1 MSKKQIV
8 FGAEARK
15 KIVTGIDTLADAVV
29 STLGPN
35 GRNVVFTDKFGV
47 VSSTKDGVTVAKQI
61 EELDDPIENI
71 GLNMVKQAAVKTA
84 DNAGDGTTTSTLLA
98 RELVKNGISR
108 LNDGANAVEIKRGI
122 DAAVDITLKSLRDL
136 SESISSED
144 QLNQIATISA
154 NNDPEVG
161 KLISRAI
168 EKVGKEGVVHIE
180 ESKTG
185 DTYLE
190 TVEGIQFDRGYKSP
204 YFVVDNNTMSTVLK
218 DAYILIVN
226 QRLTAVKE
234 LLPILE
240 SVSQSNKALLII
252 AEDIDGEALAAL
264 IVNKMRGTLKVC
276 AVKAPDFGD
285 RRKLVLEDIA
295 TLTGGQV
302 VDRDKGMK
310 LDKFNSEWFGEAR
323 TITVTKDQTT
333 IIDGKGEEDS
343 IIVRAEELS
352 KQIEEAETPFEME
365 KLQERLANF
374 AGGVAIVHVGG
385 NTETEM
391 KEKKDR
397 VDDALHAT
405 KAALADGIVP
415 GGGIALLRSRE
426 AIKENM
432 TDDLT
437 DDTKFGYN
445 LVYDACG
452 KPFEQILVNAGYTQ
466 TDALLILALKLKEV
480 SKDVWNGYNIKTEE
494 VVDMKEAGIIDP
506 HKVTRQA
513 LANAASIAGT
523 ALLTEVAIID
533 SPKSDDSAQQ
543 QQFDPSMM
551 GGMM

>member
-1 MSKKQIV
+1 MSKKQIE

-15 KIVTGIDTLADAVV
+15 KIVKGIDTLADAVV

-35 GRNVVFTDKFGV
+35 GRNVVYTDQFGG

-61 EELDDPIENI
+61 EELDDPLENI

-98 RELVKNGISR
+98 RELVKNGITR

-122 DAAVDITLKSLRDL
+122 DAAVDITLKALRDL
-136 SESISSED
+136 SESISSEE

-226 QRLTAVKE
+226 QRLTSVKE

-302 VDRDKGMK
+302 VDKDKGMK
-310 LDKFNSEWFGEAR
+310 LDKFNSDWFGEAR

-333 IIDGKGEEDS
+333 LIDGKGEEDK
-343 IIVRAEELS
+343 IVIRAEELS
-352 KQIEEAETPFEME
+352 KQIEEAATPFEME

-426 AIKENM
+426 AIM
-432 TDDLT
+432 GSMSDDLS

-445 LVYDACG
+445 LVFNACG
-452 KPFEQILVNAGYTQ
+452 KPFEQILVNAGFSKVEAQMISLT
-466 TDALLILALKLKEV
+466 KLN
-480 SKDVWNGYNIKTEE
+480 DGNPWAGYNIKTEE
-494 VVDMKEAGIIDP
+494 VVDMKKEGIIDP

-513 LANAASIAGT
+513 LANASSIAGT

-533 SPKSDDSAQQ
+533 SPKNEDSNSQ

>member
-1 MSKKQIV
+1 MSKKQIK

-15 KIVTGIDTLADAVV
+15 KIVTGIDILADAVV

-35 GRNVVFTDKFGV
+35 GRNVIYTDNFGNV
-47 VSSTKDGVTVAKQI
+47 NSTKDGVTVAKEI
-61 EELDDPIENI
+61 EELEDPIENL
-71 GLNMVKQAAVKTA
+71 GLNLVKQAAIKTS

-122 DAAVDITLKSLRDL
+122 DAAVNIVLTSLKKT
-136 SESISSED
+136 SISIENED
-144 QLNQIATISA
+144 QLKQIATISA

-161 KLISRAI
+161 KLISKAI

-234 LLPILE
+234 LLPLLE

-302 VDRDKGMK
+302 IDREKGMK
-310 LDKFNSEWFGEAR
+310 LEKFNSDWFGEAR

-333 IIDGKGEEDS
+333 IIDGKGNEDS
-343 IIVRAEELS
+343 IVSRAEELS
-352 KQIEEAETPFEME
+352 KQIEEAATPFEME

-426 AIKENM
+426 SIKEHM
-432 TDDLT
+432 GADLS
-437 DDTKFGYN
+437 DDTKFGYD
-445 LVYDACG
+445 LVYRACG
-452 KPFEQILVNAGYTQ
+452 KPFEQILVNAGYTATEAQ
-466 TDALLILALKLKEV
+466 MIAQYKLKEED
-480 SKDVWNGYNIKTEE
+480 KGLWTGYNIKTEE

-513 LANAASIAGT
+513 LSNAASIAGT
-523 ALLTEVAIID
+523 TLLTEVAIINAPTD
-533 SPKSDDSAQQ
+533 KAESP
-543 QQFDPSMM
+543 QFDPSMM